1 VFLAIDVGNTNIK
14 LGVFPAG
21 ADDPSE
27 IWRVST
33 QPGRTAD
40 EYGAGFVSLLA
51 SGGIAVPAI
60 DAVAIASVVPPL
72 DATLE
77 AACKRFLKRTP
88 SFFRADQQDLMLVLT
103 DRPADAGADLVA
115 AAIGARARYGAPAI
129 VIAYGTAT
137 AFVAISSEGTYL
149 GGAIAPGIGISID
162 ALAERTAKLPR
173 APFEAPARAIG
184 SNTIAALQSGLAYG
198 FAGQTEAI
206 VTRMRAELSASGAN
220 VKVIATGGLAAGI
233 AALTPVIDVVDA
245 NLILAGIHI
254 FGSRM

>member
-14 LGVFPAG
+14 LGAFPAG
-21 ADDPSE
+21 AHDPAE

-40 EYGAGFVSLLA
+40 EYGAGFVSLLTCA
-51 SGGIAVPAI
+51 GISVATI
-60 DAVAIASVVPPL
+60 DAVAIASVVPQL

-77 AACKRFLKRTP
+77 AACTRFLKRAPTFLRP
-88 SFFRADQQDLMLVLT
+88 ERQDLIAVLT

-129 VIAYGTAT
+129 VIAYGTAS
-137 AFVAISSEGTYL
+137 AFVAITPEGAYL

-184 SNTIAALQSGLAYG
+184 PNTIAALQSGLAYG
-198 FAGQTEAI
+198 FAGQTEGI
-206 VTRMRAELSASGAN
+206 VARMRAELGAN
-220 VKVIATGGLAAGI
+220 VKVVATGGLAPGI

-245 NLILAGIHI
+245 NLILAGIHL
-254 FGSRM
+254 FALRM